1 VSSPCYAPLF
11 LTTPPPL
18 QRENLEKQANLR
30 QAKWSQ
36 DVAEKEPEIDEED
49 MGRAKAQAA
58 EEPKGAAQ
66 PPQDDDLRSA
76 HGARG
81 EPDSA
86 SLESEIGSREAGV
99 EQDAMLDPNDQRETE
114 DLAPGASTVQEDAD
128 AREQFASHASADAGE
143 SGFEAIVGGQ
153 AFVSSLM
160 LAGVSPACVEATVG
174 AAAASAGLCLVT
186 WLLACSLCG
195 KRKPSA
201 AGTSAPAGDQQEG
214 DAEALK
220 KEREKARNMERAL
233 QEAETKAQST
243 ERDMKAAQ
251 RETEAL
257 KKTLEAMEA
266 AGKSAGGGNGQ
277 APAASTSDAGELQAK
292 LAEVTGERDRYLQE
306 WQTWY
311 QSYMT
316 MEQQHQTELAQRDEA
331 LAASKVTLEE
341 AKQLSSAASD
351 RSAAAAAAETAELGT
366 LRATLQAREAEL
378 TDLRSRLGTLVP
390 DAEERKEQLEQE
402 RARAHKL
409 TSRCEQLV
417 SQLEAAKTTT
427 QAAELEADRLRAEVA
442 GLKGVIT
449 AKEAQLASQ
458 RTGDA
463 SALSAAERTDLE
475 QRLRLAEEQFR
486 IVDKGHR
493 DFLAYHNHQMA
504 EKDRKL
510 EISKE
515 LMDDRD
521 QKREAQMQ
529 ELRTR

>member
-1 VSSPCYAPLF
+1 MR
-11 LTTPPPL
+11 
-18 QRENLEKQANLR
+18 RERLEKQASLR
-30 QAKWSQ
+30 QPQSQ
-36 DVAEKEPEIDEED
+36 DATEKEPEVDEED
-49 MGRAKAQAA
+49 MRRAEVQAV
-58 EEPKGAAQ
+58 EMPRGAGQ
-66 PPQDDDLRSA
+66 SPQVHSA
-76 HGARG
+76 HGARF

-114 DLAPGASTVQEDAD
+114 DLAPAASTAQEDAD
-128 AREQFASHASADAGE
+128 APGRPASHAAADSN
-143 SGFEAIVGGQ
+143 SGLEAIVGEEASQ
-153 AFVSSLM
+153 AFASGLM

-201 AGTSAPAGDQQEG
+201 AGTSAPAGDQQKG
-214 DAEALK
+214 DAEALE
-220 KEREKARNMERAL
+220 KERAKARNMERAL
-233 QEAETKAQST
+233 QEAETKAQAT
-243 ERDMKAAQ
+243 EREMKAAQ
-251 RETEAL
+251 REVEAL
-257 KKTLEAMEA
+257 KKRLEATGA
-266 AGKSAGGGNGQ
+266 ADESASGGDGQ
-277 APAASTSDAGELQAK
+277 TPAASTSDTKELQAK

-316 MEQQHQTELAQRDEA
+316 MEQQHQAELTQRDEA
-331 LAASKVTLEE
+331 LAASKATLEE

-351 RSAAAAAAETAELGT
+351 RSAAAAAAETSELGT
-366 LRATLQAREAEL
+366 LRSTLQAREAEL
-378 TDLRSRLGTLVP
+378 TDLRSRLGTLMP

-417 SQLEAAKTTT
+417 SQLEAAKTAT
-427 QAAELEADRLRAEVA
+427 QAAELEVDRLRAEVA
-442 GLKGVIT
+442 GLKEVIA

-458 RTGDA
+458 RTGDV
-463 SALSAAERTDLE
+463 SALSAAERMDLE
-475 QRLRLAEEQFR
+475 QRLRSAEEQVR

-493 DFLAYHNHQMA
+493 DFLAYHNHQMG

-521 QKREAQMQ
+521 QKREAHMQ
-529 ELRTR
+529 ELRTRCVWGEGGRGRG